1 MKAIKLLLIFLILV
15 SASPKAKENQITLK
29 YGVNESGYVT
39 DDWIEFDSNGELLA
53 KDKLSKNEKKLTI
66 KEKEWADLITSRI
79 KLWETQLDE
88 IAVPYATTEIPR
100 KVSVVIGNRGFM
112 DAFAHPTKY
121 PSKMFFNLSV
131 FVKSYG
137 SGKDAKNKNRI
148 DRFFAH
154 EYTHLLQYRWKIKNP
169 YELTN
174 HVERA
179 LNGSYKEGFGHFRSI
194 SNKWKDNNGHIT
206 EHAEKTLKSLEV
218 VFVERMVLLKN
229 ATDDEAD
236 VLMKGLSMGPFN
248 KKWGALTV
256 ALWLVKEAEGN
267 DENLIKWVDLGPK
280 GIIALANNHL
290 TKDLKVKFN
299 NVFKL

>member
-1 MKAIKLLLIFLILV
+1 MQLLLIILV
-15 SASPKAKENQITLK
+15 LISSSTKAEENKITLK
-29 YGVNESGYVT
+29 YGVNKSGYVT

-53 KDKLSKNEKKLTI
+53 KDKRSKNEKKLTI
-66 KEKEWADLITSRI
+66 KEQQWADLIASRI
-79 KLWETQLDE
+79 SIWETQLDQ

-100 KVSVVIGNRGFM
+100 RLYVVVGNRGFM

-137 SGKDAKNKNRI
+137 SGKDVKNKNRI

-154 EYTHLLQYRWKIKNP
+154 EYTHLLQYRWKIQNP

-194 SNKWKDNNGHIT
+194 SNKWKDDNGHIT
-206 EHAEKTLKSLEV
+206 EHAEKTLKSLEA
-218 VFVERMVLLKN
+218 VFVERMVSLTN

-256 ALWLVKEAEGN
+256 ALWLVKEAKGN

-280 GIIALANNHL
+280 GIMILANNHL
-290 TKDLKVKFN
+290 SEELKAKLNNAVK
-299 NVFKL
+299 L